1 VYSTLQ
7 PELVKEQAQ
16 REEVDPAFASQHPKE
31 HLKHEQQ
38 AAEAQRDTAISRAM
52 AQDFKEAGQQIT
64 QGGGFAWGIRK
75 AIFGSKED
83 TVAAD
88 APGGSERMSMA
99 QQNDDPNDEEKK

>member
-16 REEVDPAFASQHPKE
+16 REEVDPAFVSQHPKE

-52 AQDFKEAGQQIT
+52 ARRTPWQQMPL
-64 QGGGFAWGIRK
+64 AVPK
-75 AIFGSKED
+75 AK
-83 TVAAD
+83 TKYVPAA
-88 APGGSERMSMA
+88 ATH
-99 QQNDDPNDEEKK
+99 

>member
-1 VYSTLQ
+1 
-7 PELVKEQAQ
+7 VKEQAQ
-16 REEVDPAFASQHPKE
+16 REEVDPAFVSQHPKE

-75 AIFGSKED
+75 AIFGGKED
-83 TVAAD
+83 AVAAD
-88 APGGSERMSMA
+88 APGGSESEDQIRA
-99 QQNDDPNDEEKK
+99 RGGYALRDVNRTD